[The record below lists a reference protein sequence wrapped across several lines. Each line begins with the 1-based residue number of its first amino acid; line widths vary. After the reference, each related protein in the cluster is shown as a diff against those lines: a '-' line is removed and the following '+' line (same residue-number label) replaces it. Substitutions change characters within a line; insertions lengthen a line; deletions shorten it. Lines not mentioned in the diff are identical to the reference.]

1 MRRLLSPVAL
11 GRVATGT
18 VVVGLAVTLAGC
30 HGVKVD
36 LAASPTAGSHSG
48 KSTDPGGSGGSSSTV
63 QAAGPVSAGSGAL
76 RVLAEPQAGLSP
88 VYALINGARSSID
101 LTMYELIDQ
110 TAENDLTA
118 AAKRGVDVRVI
129 LDAHLEKSRNTATY
143 NYLKAHKVH
152 VTWAPSGVTYHQK
165 TLTADG
171 KTSVIMTLNLVS
183 ADYAGTRDF
192 AVIDTS
198 KADVAAIIAT
208 FNADFAH
215 KKVTPPDGADLVWSP
230 TNSQAAILAVINS
243 ARHTLAVENEEMD
256 DPVITTALEAAA
268 RHGVDVKIIMTA
280 ESEWDSAFS
289 ALVKAGAHV
298 RTYKNSTKV
307 LYIHAKAVV
316 ADAGLT
322 GQQMYVGSE
331 NFSAASLRHNREL
344 GIRTTS
350 KPLIAAVGAVLA
362 ADYAG
367 ATAFK

>member
-1 MRRLLSPVAL
+1 MRRFLIPM
-11 GRVATGT
+11 
-18 VVVGLAVTLAGC
+18 VVGVAVALAGC
-30 HGVKVD
+30 KGLSAQ
-36 LAASPTAGSHSG
+36 LAAAPTGSSDAG
-48 KSTDPGGSGGSSSTV
+48 GGSSGV

-76 RVLAEPQAGLSP
+76 RVLAEPQAGLTP
-88 VYALINGARSSID
+88 IYQLINGARSSID

-110 TAENDLTA
+110 TAEGDLSA

-143 NYLKAHKVH
+143 NFLRTHRVH
-152 VTWAPSGVTYHQK
+152 VTWAPSGTTYHQK
-165 TLTADG
+165 TLTVDG
-171 KTSVIMTLNLVS
+171 KTSVIMTLNMVS

-198 KADVAAIIAT
+198 KADVSAVIAT
-208 FNADFAH
+208 FIADFAL
-215 KKVTPPDGADLVWSP
+215 KKTTPPDGADLVWSP

-243 ARHTLAVENEEMD
+243 AKHTLAVENEEMGD
-256 DPVITTALEAAA
+256 AVITKALEAAA
-268 RHGVDVKIIMTA
+268 KRGVDVKIVMTA
-280 ESEWDSAFS
+280 ESTWDSAFS

-322 GQQMYVGSE
+322 GQQMFVGSE
-331 NFSAASLRHNREL
+331 NFSAASLRRNREL

-350 KPLIAAVGAVLA
+350 KPLISAVAAVLA

-367 ATAFK
+367 ATTY